1 MQMEIKAH
9 GFVLRSSLRTDIER
23 EIGRLV
29 QARPHPI
36 KSVAVDLF
44 EERQRALHVNRKCR
58 LHVEFLDAACE
69 TVVDADREFRVA
81 VSEAFRRLL
90 CRLPELSRH
99 TVAPPNPAR

>member
-9 GFVLRSSLRTDIER
+9 GFVLRSSLRAEIER

-36 KSVAVDLF
+36 RSVAVDLF
-44 EERQRALHVNRKCR
+44 EERQRALRVNRTCR
-58 LHVEFLDAACE
+58 LHVEFLDDVCE

-81 VSEAFRRLL
+81 VSEAFRHLL
-90 CRLPELSRH
+90 CRLPQLTRH
-99 TVAPPNPAR
+99 A